1 MGISFSVS
9 NYGGYTMY
17 RILSNWMTT
26 PVTVVG
32 ASSFKLANTTIILF
46 VTRNGAIVEAEAS
59 DVPELVANA
68 QAYDKGA
75 SEAKDMSKK
84 AFEALFA

>member
-1 MGISFSVS
+1 
-9 NYGGYTMY
+9 MY